1 MAHYFR
7 YVPNFD
13 YVSRLPNSKIGDY
26 IQIKNFF
33 RRGNVVEDIFNNLVF
48 FEKYNVQ
55 GDERPD
61 TVAKNYYGDPTLDWV
76 VFLSNNY
83 TNVQNEW
90 PLTQKAFDKVMLD
103 KYGSYE
109 NLYSG
114 IHHYESSEIKDSR
127 GRIILKQGTKLDPN
141 WKNNGNF
148 CEIPNTTIESL
159 SYSLVDGIPVGLIT
173 TTNNFEDARAGDEI
187 YIQNVMDVN
196 YNGKYFIESV
206 LSSNTFSFILDSISD
221 EETAILRTPR
231 TETIRINSN
240 PAVDIEGSINYF
252 EFYDEGFG
260 YTVAIPSSEFLI
272 PVTNYDY
279 EVQIEDRKRE
289 IFLLKPQYLNILFD
303 DLEGIMT
310 YRTGSS
316 QFVDRKLKRGDN
328 IKLGT

>member
-48 FEKYNVQ
+48 FEKYNVE

-61 TVAKNYYGDPTLDWV
+61 TVAKKYYGDSTLDWAV
-76 VFLSNNY
+76 YLSNNY
-83 TNVQNEW
+83 INVQNEW
-90 PLTQKAFDKVMLD
+90 PLTQRAFDEVMLQ

-127 GRIILKQGTKLDPN
+127 GRVVLNSGIKLNPN
-141 WKNNGNF
+141 WKANGNF
-148 CEIPNTTIESL
+148 GEIPNNPISALYYTLEDDNPIG
-159 SYSLVDGIPVGLIT
+159 VVV
-173 TTNNFEDARAGDEI
+173 TNDEFPEIQPGDEI
-187 YIQNVMDVN
+187 LIENVDDVI
-196 YNGKYFIESV
+196 YNGKYVVYNV
-206 LSSNTFSFILDSISD
+206 LFSNIFSFKLN
-221 EETAILRTPR
+221 RTP
-231 TETIRINSN
+231 TEEFATLSTPRKETVRFNSN
-240 PAVDIEGSINYF
+240 PAVDIEKSLNYF
-252 EFYDEGFG
+252 EFYDEGLG
-260 YTVAIPSSEFLI
+260 YTVTIPSSEFLI

-279 EVQIEDRKRE
+279 EVQIEDKKRE

-310 YRTGSS
+310 YRSGSS
-316 QFVDRKLKRGDN
+316 QFIDRKLKRGDN